1 MPPVNLAVDA
11 KFGDLVMGLVK
22 RNRKQK
28 EIERQYSEDSVDG
41 NYKLFRLFGDIDDSN
56 NSQALNGPED
66 DIYRI
71 PTPEGYQRMYGDIAN
86 RDVSSKGIG
95 FLTLL

>member
-1 MPPVNLAVDA
+1 MKIVLMVIISY
-11 KFGDLVMGLVK
+11 FVY
-22 RNRKQK
+22 Q
-28 EIERQYSEDSVDG
+28 S
-41 NYKLFRLFGDIDDSN
+41 IDDSN

-95 FLTLL
+95 LLTLL